1 MTSLKPHMDKK
12 LTKEVDKINAMQ
24 KMIHGDKAKVT
35 TKEEYL
41 NFIFTGWSDS
51 DKGDILRQFGEKM
64 VLRSGLPEIVK

>member
-41 NFIFTGWSDS
+41 NFIFTGWSDA
-51 DKGDILRQFGEKM
+51 DKGEILRQFGEKM
-64 VLRSGLPEIVK
+64 VLKSGLPEIVK